1 MNKKYFVLMMLSL
14 ALYSQSSFAAE
25 VVDSQNQNI
34 SIEQKN
40 NTKLKQFVQTKGP
53 VKVDFVEV
61 IPGAFKAVIKDKSID
76 TKALSIGDEIILE
89 RMEKEHGSQRLK
101 TSGNPDFGSEYKTF
115 DPLYNDKDEK
125 ALKEIKH
132 YNTEST
138 RNEGYFIGGRNKP
151 LRIVS
156 PYMKKNGQGE
166 IKLTNPVNTKDYRTR
181 ADRDAANER
190 EIREYLDKNK
200 GKGHDLFTA
209 RSKAEIKESLE
220 EFFKPIELI
229 QYPINNP
236 KDYKRMPTI
245 PGFPKNMPSFA
256 KNIHMHSN
264 PGFLQGRA
272 YVQFGFGGTSE
283 QLKPYIDEALS
294 DSKVVV
300 LKADISNVY
309 VKRYIDSNMA
319 YADSLYALIPRLIL
333 TVKNTTVPMGKFIQE
348 RQDHPIDKSVDEIYE
363 LENQVLAEFNKVQIA
378 DEDNSAKYK
387 RYFETRKR
395 IEDARDALKP
405 KPDYENKRSKDKVYP
420 IYTEKENQK
429 LQKQY
434 LHRLSYNEDSIEIP
448 DNYVLYVYD
457 FGGSRNHPYSLGAAV
472 SPDKNYIIYFCQQG

>member
-1 MNKKYFVLMMLSL
+1 MNKKYFVLMLLSL
-14 ALYSQSSFAAE
+14 VVSSQFSLAAT
-25 VVDSQNQNI
+25 VDRANQNT
-34 SIEQKN
+34 SAELKN
-40 NTKLKQFVQTKGP
+40 NTKSNQSVQTKGP

-115 DPLYNDKDEK
+115 DSLYNDKDEK

-181 ADRDAANER
+181 ADRDKANEKA
-190 EIREYLDKNK
+190 IREYLDQN
-200 GKGHDLFTA
+200 KGHDLFTV
-209 RSKAEIKESLE
+209 RSKQEIKESLE
-220 EFFKPIELI
+220 SLFKPIELI
-229 QYPINNP
+229 EYPINNP

-272 YVQFGFGGTSE
+272 YVQFGFGGTPE

-294 DSKVVV
+294 NSKVVV

-319 YADSLYALIPRLIL
+319 YADSLYALIPRSIL
-333 TVKNTTVPMGKFIQE
+333 TVKNTTVPMGKFIQD

-378 DEDNSAKYK
+378 DEDNSSKYK

-448 DNYVLYVYD
+448 DNYVLYVFD

>member
-1 MNKKYFVLMMLSL
+1 MLLSL
-14 ALYSQSSFAAE
+14 ALSSQFSLAAT
-25 VVDSQNQNI
+25 VDGVNPNTNA
-34 SIEQKN
+34 ELKN
-40 NTKLKQFVQTKGP
+40 NAKSNQSVQTKAP
-53 VKVDFVEV
+53 VKLDFIEI
-61 IPGAFKAVIKDKSID
+61 IPGAFKAVIRDKSINP
-76 TKALSIGDEIILE
+76 KKLSIEDEITLE
-89 RMEKEHGSQRLK
+89 RKEKEHASQRLK
-101 TSGNPDFGSEYKTF
+101 ISEKTDFGSEYKTF
-115 DPLYNDKDEK
+115 DPLYNDKDK
-125 ALKEIKH
+125 QALKEIKN

-138 RNEGYFIGGRNKP
+138 RNQGYFIGGREKP

-156 PYMKKNGQGE
+156 PYMKKNGKGE

-181 ADRDAANER
+181 ADRDVANER

-209 RSKAEIKESLE
+209 RSKAEIKEFLE

-236 KDYKRMPTI
+236 KDYKRMPKI

-272 YVQFGFGGTSE
+272 YVQFAFGGTPE

-294 DSKVVV
+294 NSKVVI
-300 LKADISNVY
+300 LKSDISNVY
-309 VKRYIDSNMA
+309 VKQFIDSNMA
-319 YADSLYALIPRLIL
+319 YADSLYALIPRSIL

-378 DEDNSAKYK
+378 DEDKSAKYK

-395 IEDARDALKP
+395 IQDARDALKP
-405 KPDYENKRSKDKVYP
+405 KQDYENKRAKDKVYP
-420 IYTEKENQK
+420 TYTEKENRK

-448 DNYVLYVYD
+448 DNYVLYVFD
-457 FGGSRNHPYSLGAAV
+457 FGGSWNHPYSLGAAV
-472 SPDKNYIIYFCQQG
+472 SPDSNYIIYFCQQG

>member
-1 MNKKYFVLMMLSL
+1 
-14 ALYSQSSFAAE
+14 
-25 VVDSQNQNI
+25 
-34 SIEQKN
+34 
-40 NTKLKQFVQTKGP
+40 
-53 VKVDFVEV
+53 
-61 IPGAFKAVIKDKSID
+61 
-76 TKALSIGDEIILE
+76 
-89 RMEKEHGSQRLK
+89 
-101 TSGNPDFGSEYKTF
+101 
-115 DPLYNDKDEK
+115 
-125 ALKEIKH
+125 
-132 YNTEST
+132 
-138 RNEGYFIGGRNKP
+138 
-151 LRIVS
+151 
-156 PYMKKNGQGE
+156 MKKNGKGE

-181 ADRDAANER
+181 ADRNIENEKLV
-190 EIREYLDKNK
+190 REYLDKNQ

-209 RSKAEIKESLE
+209 RSKAEIKEFLE

-236 KDYKRMPTI
+236 KDYKRIPKI

-272 YVQFGFGGTSE
+272 YVQFAFGGTPE
-283 QLKPYIDEALS
+283 QLKTYIDEALS
-294 DSKVVV
+294 NSKVVV

-319 YADSLYALIPRLIL
+319 YADSLYALIPRSIL

-348 RQDHPIDKSVDEIYE
+348 RQDNPIDKSVDEIYE
-363 LENQVLAEFNKVQIA
+363 LENQVLAEFNKVQIP

-395 IEDARDALKP
+395 IQDDRDALKP
-405 KPDYENKRSKDKVYP
+405 KPDYGNKRFKDKVYP
-420 IYTEKENQK
+420 IYSEKENRK

-448 DNYVLYVYD
+448 DNYVLYVFD
-457 FGGSRNHPYSLGAAV
+457 FGGTRNHPYSLGAAV
-472 SPDKNYIIYFCQQG
+472 SPDKNYIIYFLQQG

>member
-1 MNKKYFVLMMLSL
+1 MNKKYFVLMLLSL
-14 ALYSQSSFAAE
+14 TLSSHFSLAAT
-25 VVDSQNQNI
+25 VDGVNPNTST
-34 SIEQKN
+34 ELKN
-40 NTKLKQFVQTKGP
+40 NAKSNQSVQTKAP
-53 VKVDFVEV
+53 VKLEFIEI

-115 DPLYNDKDEK
+115 DPLYNDKDET

-156 PYMKKNGQGE
+156 PYMKKNGKGE

-294 DSKVVV
+294 NSKVVV